1 MSGPTFSPDGNWMWN
16 GTEWIP
22 APPKSNVLPQSS
34 IDEKEVSSVANQSG
48 VDPNLLAQ
56 SAPYFDENQDG
67 VLQQSE
73 LQQAAMSLSQEP
85 TTPSPASPVVPEQPV
100 MQQPVAPVMPQQP
113 VMQQPVAPVMPQQPV
128 MQQPV
133 APVMP
138 QQPVMQ
144 QPVAPVMPQQPVMQQ
159 PVAPVMPQQPVMQEQ
174 IIQSPSSG
182 KKGKM
187 IAAISLAMVLL
198 LAGVFYVWNDN
209 LAPTYEQSAEPE
221 FVGKWTSSEDQN
233 GWVELKSDGT
243 ACDDEEGCSSQWEL
257 VEDDLLKITTAD
269 GTTLLIN
276 WELNNEVLTLEYISL
291 KGSDGIEQLEDNVV
305 LTYVAGGSAVA
316 GTWTFC
322 TNACAPDWT
331 DTLYNVTLENN
342 GTLIHHLYSTPPYQE
357 TTYTIDDERMKW
369 NIVINATLEFEQSG
383 KYEVKGDVLYFAIDK
398 IVTTNNGEITE
409 IETTM
414 AGFVAVNSGALMQV
428 GRTIENYTD
437 IIAQNKPHPSWFIDY
452 LDFAENS
459 SAGESSGGSIG
470 AYEFNLRDAPSAI
483 SEDGMD
489 DLLYVEMV
497 QGEDL
502 NWAYVRISIS
512 VDGGMQIFCGLYTED
527 SNSDCTYTT
536 SESEY
541 WNVAYEVLISEG
553 EFNLCGDSFDCLIE
567 VKIENLQEDREIG
580 QGAVTAE

>member
-1 MSGPTFSPDGNWMWN
+1 MSAPTFSPDGNWMWN

-100 MQQPVAPVMPQQP
+100 VQQPVAPVMPQQP

-128 MQQPV
+128 V
-133 APVMP
+133 
-138 QQPVMQ
+138 
-144 QPVAPVMPQQPVMQQ
+144 QQ

-233 GWVELKSDGT
+233 VWIELKSDGT
-243 ACDDEEGCSSQWEL
+243 ACDNEEGCSSQWEL

-269 GTTLLIN
+269 GTTLLTN
-276 WELNNEVLTLEYISL
+276 WELNNEVLTLEYISV
-291 KGSDGIEQLEDNVV
+291 KGSDGIEQLEDNLVMSFV
-305 LTYVAGGSAVA
+305 EGSAVA

-342 GTLIHHLYSTPPYQE
+342 GTLIHPLYTTPPVQE

-398 IVTTNNGEITE
+398 VVTTNNGEITE

-414 AGFVAVNSGALMQV
+414 GGYLAVNSGALMQV

-437 IIAQNKPHPSWFIDY
+437 IIAQNKPHPSWFTDY
-452 LDFAENS
+452 LSFAGNS

-483 SEDGMD
+483 SGDGMD
-489 DLLYVEMV
+489 DLFYVEMV

-553 EFNLCGDSFDCLIE
+553 EFNLCGDSSDCLIE
-567 VKIENLQEDREIG
+567 VKIEDLQEDRVIG